1 MRRLSLLHLTLG
13 ILLCLLVTYKP
24 AAALR
29 INIGRTTTP
38 AAAAATTTNIVESST
53 PAYRPIYINN
63 NIPNID
69 ASCIVRYKCAAKLKG
84 VNVSP
89 RPCTKYCVKFI
100 ECPNVEKV
108 AGSPGHCFELDADAL
123 RQHYENLSRRGGIVP
138 LMEVAMIDF
147 PCRPGFLP
155 DDLGRCREV
164 W

>member
-1 MRRLSLLHLTLG
+1 MRGLSLLHLALG
-13 ILLCLLVTYKP
+13 ILFCLL
-24 AAALR
+24 AADKFALALR
-29 INIGRTTTP
+29 INVRTTTP
-38 AAAAATTTNIVESST
+38 ATTTANTEATST
-53 PAYRPIYINN
+53 PSYRPIIINN

-69 ASCIVRYKCAAKLKG
+69 ASCMVRYKCTAKLKG
-84 VNVSP
+84 VTVAP

-100 ECPNVEKV
+100 ECPNAAKV
-108 AGSPGHCFELDADAL
+108 AGSAGQCFELDEAAL
-123 RQHYENLSRRGGIVP
+123 RQKYEGATKQGSTVP

>member
-1 MRRLSLLHLTLG
+1 MRELSLLHLALG
-13 ILLCLLVTYKP
+13 ILLCLLVANKP
-24 AAALR
+24 TVALR
-29 INIGRTTTP
+29 NNVGYT
-38 AAAAATTTNIVESST
+38 ST
-53 PAYRPIYINN
+53 PATTATTNTEAMSTTTHRPIYINN

-69 ASCIVRYKCAAKLKG
+69 VSCMVRYKCTAKLKG
-84 VNVSP
+84 IAVTP

-100 ECPNVEKV
+100 ECPNAPKI
-108 AGSPGHCFELDADAL
+108 AGSPGQCVELDEIAL
-123 RQHYENLSRRGGIVP
+123 RQQYEGATRKGTVP